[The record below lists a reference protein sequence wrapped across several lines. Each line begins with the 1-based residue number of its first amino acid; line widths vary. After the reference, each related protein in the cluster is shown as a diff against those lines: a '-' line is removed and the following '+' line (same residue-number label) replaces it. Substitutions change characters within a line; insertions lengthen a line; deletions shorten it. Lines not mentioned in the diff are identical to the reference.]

1 MTPRANRVA
10 PRATATSPRTKSTTD
25 APELRG
31 LLPALEQLGFDVDG
45 LLTAVGLQR
54 ADVQDPDV
62 YVAPAACAGI
72 FVRALQ
78 ERRVRNLALQL
89 ARRTPVIAPLPD
101 YLLVSADSVGHG
113 LQRLARYFRLYNGKV
128 IVTIADEDPLRV
140 IIDSGGDPFYAELA
154 VASSLLRFIRETD
167 DQLRAAHV
175 TFAHEPDDVSEY
187 AAVLQCSIRTCGSW
201 NGWAL
206 PKEASQLPL
215 RRRDPALGRWLERQ
229 ATRLLATLPT
239 GDDITSE
246 VRHAL
251 ATQVTS
257 GATNIEP
264 VARRLATT
272 RRTLQRRLAE
282 TGTSFEAIRD
292 DVRRRA
298 AEMYLA
304 DRTLSVTDIAYLL
317 GYAEPTSFHRAFK
330 RWHGTTP
337 EAFRERAS

>member
-10 PRATATSPRTKSTTD
+10 SRANPTSPRTKSTTD

-31 LLPALEQLGFDVDG
+31 FLPALEQLGFDVDG

-62 YVAPAACAGI
+62 YVAPAACAGV

-89 ARRTPVIAPLPD
+89 ALHTPVIAPLPD
-101 YLLVSADSVGHG
+101 YLLVSADSVAHG
-113 LQRLARYFRLYNGKV
+113 LQRLARYFRIYNGKV

-140 IIDSGGDPFYAELA
+140 IIDSGGDPFYAEIA
-154 VASSLLRFIRETD
+154 VAYSLLRFMRETD
-167 DQLRAAHV
+167 DQLRAASV
-175 TFAHEPDDVSEY
+175 TFGHEPEDASEY
-187 AAVLQCSIRTCGSW
+187 AAVLQCPI
-201 NGWAL
+201 
-206 PKEASQLPL
+206 
-215 RRRDPALGRWLERQ
+215 
-229 ATRLLATLPT
+229 
-239 GDDITSE
+239 SE

-257 GATNIEP
+257 GATNIEL

-282 TGTSFEAIRD
+282 QKSAAIQLEKCGRGRMRLN
-292 DVRRRA
+292 VTRPIVLEIEPA
-298 AEMYLA
+298 A
-304 DRTLSVTDIAYLL
+304 
-317 GYAEPTSFHRAFK
+317 
-330 RWHGTTP
+330 
-337 EAFRERAS
+337 